1 MEINYSIRTVHFYSD
16 LHKFLTQKELS
27 YEQIGTNTNSCIKIK
42 QLTNRCRNP
51 HQVVQYHATNSTDH
65 CSDSHSELLGHY
77 LPLNIDRRENRMKQ
91 KVKKLWDVAF
101 SQKDQPDIAKTK
113 HGRQYAKEVRKM
125 YYSML
130 SQNIPPNKIR
140 GIIKSVFQHLLP
152 TAKLALMSYSFLVN
166 QQQGTSL

>member
-101 SQKDQPDIAKTK
+101 SNQGCKEKQKKCTQLQMAIEESWELFHQERAKT
-113 HGRQYAKEVRKM
+113 RELERER
-125 YYSML
+125 ST
-130 SQNIPPNKIR
+130 
-140 GIIKSVFQHLLP
+140 IKWNNVYC
-152 TAKLALMSYSFLVN
+152 KWRLVKCRRRWMN
-166 QQQGTSL
+166 TKNS

>member
-1 MEINYSIRTVHFYSD
+1 MQEEMDEY
-16 LHKFLTQKELS
+16 KKQLTQYRKEVKELS
-27 YEQIGTNTNSCIKIK
+27 GYIE
-42 QLTNRCRNP
+42 
-51 HQVVQYHATNSTDH
+51 
-65 CSDSHSELLGHY
+65 ELHPQNDDLEEELG
-77 LPLNIDRRENRMKQ
+77 
-91 KVKKLWDVAF
+91 
-101 SQKDQPDIAKTK
+101 QKDQPDIAKTK